1 MMFDHPK
8 SPFLTSQE
16 AADYLRLDV
25 KTLNN
30 MRWRGEGPNYRKH
43 GGKVVY
49 HQTDLE
55 YWSTGRDAGD
65 HRVPPKEETDT

>member
-1 MMFDHPK
+1 MYDHPK

-49 HQTDLE
+49 HMTDLE
-55 YWSTGRDAGD
+55 YWSTERDAND
-65 HRVPPKEETDT
+65 HRVPPKNEATK

>member
-1 MMFDHPK
+1 MNERSK
-8 SPFLTSQE
+8 SPFFTGPE
-16 AADYLRLDV
+16 AAKYLRLNV

-49 HQTDLE
+49 HMSDLDH
-55 YWSTGRDAGD
+55 WSSGRDAGD
-65 HRVPPKEETDT
+65 HRVPPKTAQAL

>member
-1 MMFDHPK
+1 MYDYPK

-16 AADYLRLDV
+16 AGGYLRLDA

-49 HQTDLE
+49 HITDLD
-55 YWSTGRDAGD
+55 YWSKDRDAKD
-65 HRVPPKEETDT
+65 HRVPPKDEAAP

>member
-1 MMFDHPK
+1 MYDHPK
-8 SPFLTSQE
+8 SPFLTAQE

-49 HQTDLE
+49 HQSDLE
-55 YWSTGRDAGD
+55 HWSSDRDAND
-65 HRVPPKEETDT
+65 HRVPPKNEASK

>member
-1 MMFDHPK
+1 MNDRSK
-8 SPFLTSQE
+8 SPFLTGPE
-16 AADYLRLDV
+16 AAKYLRLNV

-49 HQTDLE
+49 HMKDLE
-55 YWSTGRDAGD
+55 YWSTERDAND
-65 HRVPPKEETDT
+65 HRVPPKNEATK

>member
-1 MMFDHPK
+1 MSSDPQ

-30 MRWRGEGPNYRKH
+30 MRWRREGPNYRKH

-49 HQTDLE
+49 HRRDLD
-55 YWSTGRDAGD
+55 YWSQDRDAGD
-65 HRVPPKEETDT
+65 HRVPPKGSAS

>member
-1 MMFDHPK
+1 MFDHPK

-65 HRVPPKEETDT
+65 HRVPPKSETEK

>member
-1 MMFDHPK
+1 MYDNPK

-49 HQTDLE
+49 HMNDLE
-55 YWSTGRDAGD
+55 YWSTERDAND
-65 HRVPPKEETDT
+65 HRVPPKNEVSK

>member
-1 MMFDHPK
+1 MYDHPK
-8 SPFLTSQE
+8 SPFLTAQE

-49 HQTDLE
+49 HQSDLE
-55 YWSTGRDAGD
+55 QWSSDRDAND
-65 HRVPPKEETDT
+65 HRVPSKNEATK

>member
-1 MMFDHPK
+1 VNIASK
-8 SPFLTSQE
+8 SPYLTSQE

-49 HQTDLE
+49 HLSDLN
-55 YWSTGRDAGD
+55 YWSTDRDAGD
-65 HRVPPKEETDT
+65 HRVPPKNTEI

>member
-1 MMFDHPK
+1 MYNLPK

-49 HQTDLE
+49 HMDDLA
-55 YWSTGRDAGD
+55 YWSSGRDAKD
-65 HRVPPKEETDT
+65 HRVPPKDGAPK

>member
-1 MMFDHPK
+1 MYNYPK

-30 MRWRGEGPNYRKH
+30 MRWRREGPNYRKH

-49 HQTDLE
+49 HMSDLD
-55 YWSTGRDAGD
+55 YWSKDRDAKD
-65 HRVPPKEETDT
+65 HRVPPEKKAAS

>member
-30 MRWRGEGPNYRKH
+30 MRWRG
-43 GGKVVY
+43 
-49 HQTDLE
+49 D
-55 YWSTGRDAGD
+55 
-65 HRVPPKEETDT
+65 RVPPKNEASK

>member
-1 MMFDHPK
+1 MYDYPK

-16 AADYLRLDV
+16 AGDYLRLDA

-49 HQTDLE
+49 HITDLD
-55 YWSTGRDAGD
+55 YWSKNRDAKD
-65 HRVPPKEETDT
+65 HRVPPDNKAVS

>member
-1 MMFDHPK
+1 MYDHPK
-8 SPFLTSQE
+8 SPFLTAQE

-49 HQTDLE
+49 HQSDLE
-55 YWSTGRDAGD
+55 QWSSDRDAND
-65 HRVPPKEETDT
+65 HRVPPKNKATK

>member
-1 MMFDHPK
+1 MYNYPK

-30 MRWRGEGPNYRKH
+30 MRWRREGPNYRKH

-49 HQTDLE
+49 HMSDLD
-55 YWSTGRDAGD
+55 YWSKDRDAKD
-65 HRVPPKEETDT
+65 HRVPPEKKTAS

>member
-1 MMFDHPK
+1 MYDYPK
-8 SPFLTSQE
+8 SPFLTTQE

-30 MRWRGEGPNYRKH
+30 MRWRKEGPNYRKH

-49 HQTDLE
+49 HRSDLE
-55 YWSTGRDAGD
+55 HWSSDRDAND
-65 HRVPPKEETDT
+65 HRVPPKNKDAK